1 MCTCILYGS
10 FFGRTLDLD
19 RSLGEEVV
27 ILPRRYP
34 IDLLYAKRPEE
45 HPAIIGCALVKDG
58 VPLWFDAMNEYGLG
72 AAGLNFPDHAAYLPP
87 RAEKNNLASYELI
100 PYILSKCKNVS
111 DAVSVLE
118 KCNITPDAVST
129 DLPPTPMHW
138 MIADKERSIA
148 VEPHSDGLRIY
159 ENSFG
164 VLTNSP
170 PFPVHRDNIMHTPPS
185 EDRLPGDWSSESRF
199 IRAFFAKKHTA
210 GGGVNDYFHIM
221 DTVAVPNG
229 CSKKDWHTVYTSSA
243 DLERGDYYF
252 TTYEDRR
259 IRKVSLA
266 DAELDSDEIFRFSMR
281 GEEDLEI
288 LSRCVDKTQQ
298 M

>member
-1 MCTCILYGS
+1 MCTAVSSGR

-19 RSLGEEVV
+19 RGLGEEVV
-27 ILPRRYP
+27 IMPRRYP
-34 IDLLYAKRPEE
+34 IDLLYAERVDE

-58 VPLWFDAMNEYGLG
+58 VPLWFDAVNEYGLG
-72 AAGLNFPDHAAYLPP
+72 GAALNFPDHAVYLPP
-87 RAEKNNLASYELI
+87 RAEKNDLASYELL
-100 PYILSKCKNVS
+100 PYILSKCKSVN

-118 KCNITPDAVST
+118 KCNITPDAVSP

-138 MIADKERSIA
+138 MIVDREGCIA
-148 VEPHSDGLRIY
+148 VEPTRDGLIVY
-159 ENSFG
+159 NNPFG

-170 PFPVHRDNIMHTPPS
+170 PFPVHRDNIMHTQTS
-185 EDRLPGDWSSESRF
+185 GERLPGDWSSESRF

-266 DAELDSDEIFRFSMR
+266 DAELDSDEIFRFSM
-281 GEEDLEI
+281 
-288 LSRCVDKTQQ
+288 
-298 M
+298 

>member
-1 MCTCILYGS
+1 MCTSVS
-10 FFGRTLDLD
+10 FRGLFGRTLDLEG
-19 RSLGEEVV
+19 SLGEEIV
-27 ILPRRYP
+27 IMPRRF
-34 IDLLYAKRPEE
+34 PENYIYE
-45 HPAIIGCALVKDG
+45 DEMVFHPAIIGCALVKNG
-58 VPLWFDAMNEYGLG
+58 TPLWFDAANEHGLA
-72 AAGLNFPDHAAYLPP
+72 AAGLNFPDHAAYLPQT
-87 RAEKNNLASYELI
+87 EGKINLASFELI
-100 PYILSKCKNVS
+100 PYILSKCKSVS
-111 DAVSVLE
+111 DAVSILE
-118 KCNITPDAVST
+118 KCNITPDAVSS

-138 MIADKERSIA
+138 MISDKERSIA

-164 VLTNSP
+164 VLTNAP
-170 PFPVHRDNIMHTPPS
+170 TFPVHRDNVMQSPLYANQ
-185 EDRLPGDWSSESRF
+185 LPGDWSSESRF

-243 DLERGDYYF
+243 ELERGDYYF

-266 DAELDSDEIFRFSMR
+266 DAELDSDELFRFSM
-281 GEEDLEI
+281 
-288 LSRCVDKTQQ
+288 
-298 M
+298 

>member
-19 RSLGEEVV
+19 RSFGEEVAV
-27 ILPRRYP
+27 MPRRYP
-34 IDLLYAKRPEE
+34 IDLLYAKRVEE

-58 VPLWFDAMNEYGLG
+58 VPLWFDAVNEHGLG

-100 PYILSKCKNVS
+100 PYILSKCKSVS

-118 KCNITPDAVST
+118 KCNITPDAVSP

-148 VEPHSDGLRIY
+148 VEPLSDGLRVY

-164 VLTNSP
+164 VLTNLP

-185 EDRLPGDWSSESRF
+185 EERLPGDWSSESRF

-210 GGGVNDYFHIM
+210 GGGVIDYFHIM
-221 DTVAVPNG
+221 DTVAMPNG
-229 CSKKDWHTVYTSSA
+229 CSKKDWHTVYTSSV
-243 DLERGDYYF
+243 DLERGDCYF

-266 DAELDSDEIFRFSMR
+266 DAELDSDELFRFSMR

>member
-19 RSLGEEVV
+19 RGLGEEVV
-27 ILPRRYP
+27 ILPGRYP
-34 IDLLYAKRPEE
+34 IDLLYAKRVEE

-58 VPLWFDAMNEYGLG
+58 APLWFDAVNEHGLG

-87 RAEKNNLASYELI
+87 RADKNNLASYELI
-100 PYILSKCKNVS
+100 PYILSKCKSVS

-118 KCNITPDAVST
+118 KCNITPDAVSP

-185 EDRLPGDWSSESRF
+185 GERLPGDWSSESRF

-259 IRKVSLA
+259 IRKVSLS

-288 LSRCVDKTQQ
+288 LLRCVDKTQQ